1 MKHVA
6 RAFDGCFLAMQI
18 APHPEF
24 GQEHSAHH
32 AAQSR
37 MVLSFER
44 VTKFYGPV
52 IGVNNISCHVGPGI
66 TGLLGANGAGK
77 STLIKLASGQLRPSQ
92 GTVRIA
98 EHHAW
103 STAAKHHLGY
113 SPDLNNFYEEMTG
126 REFVETMARLNGFS
140 RREARE
146 RTEFVLAEVGMADRA
161 GRRLAGCSHGM
172 RQRIK
177 LAQALVH
184 DPWLLLLDEPLS
196 GIDPGGR
203 RDINELLLRLAAQG
217 KTILVSSHI
226 LVEIEQLSNSILMMS
241 GGRIVAS
248 GTLTEVRNL
257 MRFRPLMVEIVAE
270 PARRLAA
277 LLAEYPDVQGVE
289 VRDSSLIVRT
299 RNPLEFFAYVAELVC
314 QHGIELRRMQT
325 LDAGADAVF
334 DYLQQGRP

>member
-1 MKHVA
+1 
-6 RAFDGCFLAMQI
+6 MQRTS
-18 APHPEF
+18 PPTNHY
-24 GQEHSAHH
+24 GQLHH
-32 AAQSR
+32 AAAST
-37 MVLSFER
+37 MLLVFDG

-52 IGVNNISCHVGPGI
+52 IGVNNISCRVGPGI

-92 GTVRIA
+92 GTVRIGQ
-98 EHHAW
+98 HTAW

-113 SPDLNNFYEEMTG
+113 SPDINNFYEEMTG
-126 REFVETMARLNGFS
+126 RQFVYTMARLHGFS
-140 RREARE
+140 RAEARQ
-146 RTEFVLAEVGMADRA
+146 RTAYVLEEVGMADRA
-161 GRRLAGCSHGM
+161 DHRLAGCSHGM

-203 RDINELLLRLAAQG
+203 REINELLLRLAAQG

-226 LVEIEQLSNSILMMS
+226 LVEIEQLSSSILMMS
-241 GGRIVAS
+241 RGRIIAA
-248 GTLTEVRNL
+248 GTIAEVRA
-257 MRFRPLMVEIVAE
+257 MMESRPMVVEVAAT
-270 PARRLAA
+270 PTRRMAA
-277 LLAEYPDVQGVE
+277 LVAEYPDVQGVE
-289 VRDSSLIVRT
+289 VRDESLIVRT
-299 RNPLEFFAYVAELVC
+299 RNPQAFFEFVGTLVRE
-314 QHGIELRRMQT
+314 HAIEVRRLQT

>member
-1 MKHVA
+1 
-6 RAFDGCFLAMQI
+6 MQRTV
-18 APHPEF
+18 
-24 GQEHSAHH
+24 HSHFSDDAHH
-32 AAQSR
+32 AAESK
-37 MVLSFER
+37 MLLSFDH

-52 IGVNNISCHVGPGI
+52 IGVNDISCRIGPGI

-92 GTVRIA
+92 GIVRIGQ
-98 EHHAW
+98 HDAW

-113 SPDLNNFYEEMTG
+113 SPDLNSFYEEMTG
-126 REFVETMARLNGFS
+126 RDFVLTMARLHGYS
-140 RREARE
+140 RAEARR
-146 RTEFVLAEVGMADRA
+146 RTDEVLEEVGMADR
-161 GRRLAGCSHGM
+161 GHRRMAGCSHGM

-203 RDINELLLRLAAQG
+203 REINELLLRLAGQG

-241 GGRIVAS
+241 RGRIIAS
-248 GTLTEVRNL
+248 GSLTEVRNL
-257 MRFRPLMVEIVAE
+257 MQLRPLVVEIVAE

-277 LLAEYPDVQGVE
+277 LLAENPDVQSVE
-289 VRDSSLIVRT
+289 VRDNAVTVRT
-299 RNPLEFFAYVAELVC
+299 RNPPRFFGQIGELVC
-314 QHGIELRRMQT
+314 QHGIELRRMQA